1 MYEQFLTKWTHVG
14 YTRGHSSINKHV
26 LSESG
31 DLKLA
36 EIGTELVVDTLSDA
50 RGFIK

>member
-1 MYEQFLTKWTHVG
+1 MYEQYLTKWTRVG
-14 YTRGHSSINKHV
+14 YTQGHSSINKRI

-36 EIGTELVVDTLSDA
+36 EIGTELIVDTLSDT